1 MGIVLYISHKQSWK
15 SKKKKAVSEKW
26 NILLSN
32 IFEEYS
38 Y

>member
-1 MGIVLYISHKQSWK
+1 MGNVLYISHKQSLK
-15 SKKKKAVSEKW
+15 SKKKAVSEKW

>member
-1 MGIVLYISHKQSWK
+1 MYTFHINSHEKA
-15 SKKKKAVSEKW
+15 KKKKAVSEKW